1 MRAKFLTLAWNKG
14 AESVSAED
22 VQVAIVEKA
31 DGTKEVASWVEKRKT
46 RSRPSAASRST
57 RDELAGLGAHWPG
70 LDFGSHWMSPIPSPS
85 VGRQTLTQVTVTIEV
100 ADATT
105 ANALQKG
112 LEATPTAELART
124 IGVNSDEIADTNAS
138 VSSADGE
145 GGGLDAVMLGGAA
158 GSAAAGAC
166 LLLLCCCYCQKKQ
179 PLANGALQT
188 STGQL
193 QRTPAGVRMWPPGIA
208 AAARLLT
215 ASTRRMLR
223 SALSQGRRLLPPTSP
238 HEPRAAPPPASPKT
252 FGHPEREQPTLRS
265 SHACHLTTQSAT
277 WLST

>member
-1 MRAKFLTLAWNKG
+1 M
-14 AESVSAED
+14 
-22 VQVAIVEKA
+22 
-31 DGTKEVASWVEKRKT
+31 
-46 RSRPSAASRST
+46 
-57 RDELAGLGAHWPG
+57 
-70 LDFGSHWMSPIPSPS
+70 
-85 VGRQTLTQVTVTIEV
+85 TVTIEV

-112 LEATPTAELART
+112 LAATPTAELART

-145 GGGLDAVMLGGAA
+145 GGGLDAVFMLGGAA

-166 LLLLCCCYCQKKQ
+166 LLLLCCCYCQKKK
-179 PLANGALQT
+179 PLADGALQT

>member
-1 MRAKFLTLAWNKG
+1 
-14 AESVSAED
+14 
-22 VQVAIVEKA
+22 
-31 DGTKEVASWVEKRKT
+31 
-46 RSRPSAASRST
+46 
-57 RDELAGLGAHWPG
+57 
-70 LDFGSHWMSPIPSPS
+70 MSPIPSPS
-85 VGRQTLTQVTVTIEV
+85 VGRHTLTQVTVTIEV

-112 LEATPTAELART
+112 LAATPTAELART

-166 LLLLCCCYCQKKQ
+166 LLLLCCCYCQKKK

-193 QRTPAGVRMWPPGIA
+193 QRTPAGVRMATGYSSSGTA
-208 AAARLLT
+208 ADRFHTPDAAQRT
-215 ASTRRMLR
+215 ESGPKA
-223 SALSQGRRLLPPTSP
+223 APADLPP
-238 HEPRAAPPPASPKT
+238 RAEGCSTAGIPQDLWAP
-252 FGHPEREQPTLRS
+252 
-265 SHACHLTTQSAT
+265 
-277 WLST
+277 

>member
-46 RSRPSAASRST
+46 RSGPSAASRST
-57 RDELAGLGAHWPG
+57 RDDVAGLGAHWPG
-70 LDFGSHWMSPIPSPS
+70 LDFGSHRMSPIPSPS

-112 LEATPTAELART
+112 LAATPTAELART
-124 IGVNSDEIADTNAS
+124 IGVNSDEIADTKAS

-166 LLLLCCCYCQKKQ
+166 LLLLCCCYCQKKKRK
-179 PLANGALQT
+179 ANGALQT

-193 QRTPAGVRMWPPGIA
+193 QRTPAGVRMATGYSSSGTA
-208 AAARLLT
+208 ADRFHTPDAAQRT
-215 ASTRRMLR
+215 ESGPKA
-223 SALSQGRRLLPPTSP
+223 APT
-238 HEPRAAPPPASPKT
+238 APPPRAE
-252 FGHPEREQPTLRS
+252 G
-265 SHACHLTTQSAT
+265 C
-277 WLST
+277 STAGIPQDLWAP

>member
-1 MRAKFLTLAWNKG
+1 
-14 AESVSAED
+14 
-22 VQVAIVEKA
+22 
-31 DGTKEVASWVEKRKT
+31 
-46 RSRPSAASRST
+46 
-57 RDELAGLGAHWPG
+57 
-70 LDFGSHWMSPIPSPS
+70 MSPIPSPS

-112 LEATPTAELART
+112 LAATPTAELART
-124 IGVNSDEIADTNAS
+124 IGVNSDEIADTKAS
-138 VSSADGE
+138 VTSADGE

-158 GSAAAGAC
+158 GGAAAGAC
-166 LLLLCCCYCQKKQ
+166 LLLLCCCYCQKKKRK
-179 PLANGALQT
+179 ANGALQT

-193 QRTPAGVRMWPPGIA
+193 QRTPAGVRMA
-208 AAARLLT
+208 AGYSSSGTAADRFHT
-215 ASTRRMLR
+215 PDAAQRT
-223 SALSQGRRLLPPTSP
+223 LSQGRRLLPPTSP